1 MKQKIA
7 ICRPI
12 PSTGI
17 KILERHPSYEIVKNS
32 SNKVLSRAKLKELV
46 KGSAAIISLL
56 TDRIDDEIIQVAGPN
71 LKIIA
76 NYTVGYDNVDLDAA
90 TKHKIMVTNTANS
103 SNRAVAEHAIAL
115 MLAASRR
122 LVEADEYM
130 RRGKYRQWD
139 PELFISPG
147 LFGQTLG
154 IIGTGRIG
162 SEVAHSCY
170 HGLGMKIQ
178 YFDLQKNEDLERTT
192 HAYHVSLDHLLKTS
206 DFVSL
211 HVPLLPSTHHMINAA
226 KLKIMK
232 PTAVLINT
240 ARGQV
245 VDEKALINALKKNT
259 IMAAGLDVFED
270 ETRVN
275 KSLIKLPNVIM
286 TPHIASATRDTR
298 DLMSTMAAENVVAA
312 LAGNRPSCLVNVEV
326 LAQ

>member
-12 PSTGI
+12 PEHGI
-17 KILERHPSYEIVKNS
+17 KMLERHPSFEVVMNKTS
-32 SNKVLSRAKLKELV
+32 KVLGRGQLKELV
-46 KGSAAIISLL
+46 KDASAIIALL
-56 TDRIDDEIIQVAGPN
+56 TDRIDDEIMQAAGPN

-76 NYTVGYDNVDLDAA
+76 NYTVGYDNVDIEAA
-90 TKHKIMVTNTANS
+90 CKRKIMVSNTANS

-130 RRGKYRQWD
+130 RKGKYRQWD

-192 HAYHVSLDHLLKTS
+192 HAYHVSLDHLLQTS

-211 HVPLLPSTHHMINAA
+211 HVPLLPSTKHMINAA
-226 KLKIMK
+226 KLKLMK

-240 ARGQV
+240 ARGPV
-245 VDEKALINALKKNT
+245 VDEKALVEALKRNT

-270 ETRVN
+270 ETKVN

-298 DLMSTMAAENVVAA
+298 DTMSTMAAENVIAA
-312 LAGNRPSCLVNVEV
+312 LAGSRPPCLVNVEV
-326 LAQ
+326 LTQ